1 MYTYNYLTTYFMR
14 LIFMSKVK
22 DMSLAPEGVRKIEW
36 VQKHMPVL
44 ESIKQEYLETQPFKG
59 ITIGSCLHLEPKT
72 INLGLTLMAG
82 GAEVAMT
89 GCNPLSTHD
98 DAVAGASDLGL
109 NVYGWREQDDEE
121 YYQTINMVLDHKP
134 DIIIDDGADM
144 IMVLHNE
151 RTELLSHI
159 KGACEETTTGVHR
172 LQAMH
177 ADGALKFP
185 VIAVNDAY
193 TKYLFDNRYG
203 TGQSSFD
210 AIMGTTNMVIA
221 GKTVVVSGYGWCG
234 RGLALRAAGLGADVI
249 VTEVDPIRALEARMD
264 GYRVMTIR
272 EAVKQADL
280 IITVTGNADIISGDD
295 FKYMKDGCMLANS
308 GHFNVEINRPD
319 LEAISTEVK
328 EVRESIEEFTTK
340 DGRKIYLLADG
351 RLVNLSAA
359 RGQGHPAEIMDMS
372 FAVQALSA
380 KHILENDLPVGVTK
394 APDEIDYT
402 VASMKLDAMGIEI
415 DSLTDKQKAYMANWQ
430 EGT

>member
-1 MYTYNYLTTYFMR
+1 MV
-14 LIFMSKVK
+14 IFMSKVK

-44 ESIKQEYLETQPFKG
+44 ESIKKEYEETQPFKG

-98 DAVAGASDLGL
+98 DAVAGAADLGL

-221 GKTVVVSGYGWCG
+221 GKTVTVCGYGWCG

-272 EAVKQADL
+272 EAVKQSDL

-319 LEAISTEVK
+319 LEAISTGVK

>member
-1 MYTYNYLTTYFMR
+1 
-14 LIFMSKVK
+14 
-22 DMSLAPEGVRKIEW
+22 
-36 VQKHMPVL
+36 VQRHMPVL
-44 ESIKQEYLETQPFKG
+44 EHIKKEYEETQPFKG

-72 INLGLTLMAG
+72 INLGLTLQAG

-98 DAVAGASDLGL
+98 DAVAGAADLGL
-109 NVYGWREQDDEE
+109 NIYGWRDQDDEE

-151 RTELLSHI
+151 RTDVLKHI

-172 LQAMH
+172 LEAMH
-177 ADGALKFP
+177 KDGALKFP
-185 VIAVNDAY
+185 VVAVNDAY

-210 AIMGTTNMVIA
+210 AIMGTTNMLIA
-221 GKTVVVSGYGWCG
+221 GKSVVVCGYGWCG
-234 RGLALRAAGLGADVI
+234 RGIALRAQGLGANVI
-249 VTEVDPIRALEARMD
+249 VTEIDPIRALEARMD
-264 GYRVMTIR
+264 GYRVMKIR
-272 EAVKQADL
+272 DAVKEADL
-280 IITVTGNADIISGDD
+280 IITVTGNINIIHGDD
-295 FKYMKDGCMLANS
+295 FKYMKDGCMLCNS
-308 GHFNVEINRPD
+308 GHFNVEINRQD
-319 LEAISTEVK
+319 LEAQSTDVR
-328 EVRESIEEFTTK
+328 EVRESIEMFTMK

-380 KHILENDLPVGVTK
+380 KYILNNDLEVGVTK
-394 APDEIDYT
+394 APDDIDYE
-402 VASMKLDAMGIEI
+402 VANLKLKAMDIEI
-415 DSLTDKQKAYMANWQ
+415 DTLSERQKEYMCSWK

>member
-1 MYTYNYLTTYFMR
+1 
-14 LIFMSKVK
+14 MSKVK
-22 DMSLAPEGVRKIEW
+22 DMSLAKEGIRKIEL
-36 VQKHMPVL
+36 VQRHMPVL
-44 ESIKQEYLETQPFKG
+44 EHIKKEYEETQPFKG

-72 INLGLTLMAG
+72 INLGLTLQAG

-98 DAVAGASDLGL
+98 DAVAGAADLGL
-109 NVYGWREQDDEE
+109 NIYGWRDQDDEE

-134 DIIIDDGADM
+134 DVIIDDGADM

-151 RTELLSHI
+151 RTDVLKHI

-172 LQAMH
+172 LEAMH
-177 ADGALKFP
+177 KDGALKFP
-185 VIAVNDAY
+185 VVAVNDAY

-210 AIMGTTNMVIA
+210 AIMGTTNMLIA
-221 GKTVVVSGYGWCG
+221 GKSVVVCGYGWCG
-234 RGLALRAAGLGADVI
+234 RGIALRAQGLGANVI
-249 VTEVDPIRALEARMD
+249 VTEIDPIRALEARMD
-264 GYRVMTIR
+264 GYRVMKIR
-272 EAVKQADL
+272 DAVKEADL
-280 IITVTGNADIISGDD
+280 IITVTGNINIIHGDD
-295 FKYMKDGCMLANS
+295 FKYMKDGCMLCNS
-308 GHFNVEINRPD
+308 GHFNVEINRRD
-319 LEAISTEVK
+319 LEAQSTSVR
-328 EVRESIEEFTTK
+328 EVRESIEMFTMK

-380 KHILENDLPVGVTK
+380 KYILNNDLEVGVTK
-394 APDEIDYT
+394 APDDIDYEI
-402 VASMKLDAMGIEI
+402 ANLKLKAMDIEI
-415 DSLTDKQKAYMANWQ
+415 DTLSDRQKEYMCSWK

>member
-1 MYTYNYLTTYFMR
+1 
-14 LIFMSKVK
+14 MSKVK

-44 ESIKQEYLETQPFKG
+44 ESIKEEYLETQPFKG

-98 DAVAGASDLGL
+98 DAVAGAADLGL

-134 DIIIDDGADM
+134 NIIIDDGADM

-221 GKTVVVSGYGWCG
+221 GKTVVVCGYGWCG

-280 IITVTGNADIISGDD
+280 IITVTGNADIICGDD

-340 DGRKIYLLADG
+340 DGRKLYLLADG

-415 DSLTDKQKAYMANWQ
+415 DSLTESQKAYMANWQ

>member
-1 MYTYNYLTTYFMR
+1 
-14 LIFMSKVK
+14 MSKVK
-22 DMSLAPEGVRKIEW
+22 DMSLAKEGIRKIEW
-36 VQKHMPVL
+36 VQRHMPVL
-44 ESIKQEYLETQPFKG
+44 EHIKKEYEETQPFKG

-72 INLGLTLMAG
+72 INLGLTLQAG

-98 DAVAGASDLGL
+98 DAVAGAADLGL
-109 NVYGWREQDDEE
+109 NIYGWRDQDDEE

-134 DIIIDDGADM
+134 DVIIDDGADM

-151 RTELLSHI
+151 RTDVLKHI

-172 LQAMH
+172 LEAMH
-177 ADGALKFP
+177 KDGALKFP
-185 VIAVNDAY
+185 VVAVNDAY

-210 AIMGTTNMVIA
+210 AIMGTTNMLIA
-221 GKTVVVSGYGWCG
+221 GKSVVVCGYGWCG
-234 RGLALRAAGLGADVI
+234 RGIALRAQGLGASVI
-249 VTEVDPIRALEARMD
+249 VTEIDPIRALEARMD
-264 GYRVMTIR
+264 GYRVMKIR
-272 EAVKQADL
+272 DAVKEADL
-280 IITVTGNADIISGDD
+280 IITVTGNINIIHGDD
-295 FKYMKDGCMLANS
+295 FKYMKDGCMLCNS
-308 GHFNVEINRPD
+308 GHFNVEINRRD
-319 LEAISTEVK
+319 LEAQSTSVR
-328 EVRESIEEFTTK
+328 EVRESIEMFTMK

-380 KHILENDLPVGVTK
+380 KYILNNDLEVGVTK
-394 APDEIDYT
+394 APDDIDYE
-402 VASMKLDAMGIEI
+402 VANLKLKAMDIEI
-415 DSLTDKQKAYMANWQ
+415 DTLSDRQKEYMCSWK

>member
-1 MYTYNYLTTYFMR
+1 
-14 LIFMSKVK
+14 MSKVK
-22 DMSLAPEGVRKIEW
+22 DMSLAKDGIRKIEW
-36 VQKHMPVL
+36 VQRHMPVL
-44 ESIKQEYLETQPFKG
+44 EHIKKEYEETQPFKG

-72 INLGLTLMAG
+72 INLGLTLQAG

-98 DAVAGASDLGL
+98 DAVAGAADLGL
-109 NVYGWREQDDEE
+109 NIYGWRDQDDEE

-134 DIIIDDGADM
+134 DVIIDDGADM

-151 RTELLSHI
+151 RTDVLKHI

-172 LQAMH
+172 LEAMH
-177 ADGALKFP
+177 KDGALKFP
-185 VIAVNDAY
+185 VVAVNDAY

-210 AIMGTTNMVIA
+210 AIMGTTNMLIA
-221 GKTVVVSGYGWCG
+221 GKSVVVCGYGWCG
-234 RGLALRAAGLGADVI
+234 RGIALRAQGLGANVI
-249 VTEVDPIRALEARMD
+249 VTEIDPIRALEARMD
-264 GYRVMTIR
+264 GYRVMKIR
-272 EAVKQADL
+272 DAVKEADL
-280 IITVTGNADIISGDD
+280 IITVTGNINIIHGDD
-295 FKYMKDGCMLANS
+295 FKYMKDGCMLCNS
-308 GHFNVEINRPD
+308 GHFNVEINRRD
-319 LEAISTEVK
+319 LEAQSTSVR
-328 EVRESIEEFTTK
+328 EVRESIEMFTMK

-380 KHILENDLPVGVTK
+380 KYILNNDLEVGVTK
-394 APDEIDYT
+394 APDDIDYE
-402 VASMKLDAMGIEI
+402 VANLKLKAMDIEI
-415 DSLTDKQKAYMANWQ
+415 DTLSDRQKEYMCSWK

>member
-1 MYTYNYLTTYFMR
+1 
-14 LIFMSKVK
+14 MSKVK

-44 ESIKQEYLETQPFKG
+44 ESIKEEYLETQPFKG

-98 DAVAGASDLGL
+98 DAVAGAADLGL

>member
-1 MYTYNYLTTYFMR
+1 MYKR
-14 LIFMSKVK
+14 QAK
-22 DMSLAPEGVRKIEW
+22 EGIRKIEW
-36 VQKHMPVL
+36 VQRHMPVL
-44 ESIKQEYLETQPFKG
+44 EHIKKEYEETQPFKG

-72 INLGLTLMAG
+72 INLGLTLQAG

-98 DAVAGASDLGL
+98 DAVAGAADLGL
-109 NVYGWREQDDEE
+109 NIYGWRDQDDEE

-134 DIIIDDGADM
+134 DVIIDDGADM

-151 RTELLSHI
+151 RTDVLKHI

-172 LQAMH
+172 LEAMH
-177 ADGALKFP
+177 KDGALKFP
-185 VIAVNDAY
+185 VVAVNDAY

-210 AIMGTTNMVIA
+210 AIMGTTNMLIA
-221 GKTVVVSGYGWCG
+221 GKSVVVCGYGWCG
-234 RGLALRAAGLGADVI
+234 RGIALRAQGLGANVI
-249 VTEVDPIRALEARMD
+249 VTEIDPIRALEARMD
-264 GYRVMTIR
+264 GYRVMKIR
-272 EAVKQADL
+272 DAVKEADL
-280 IITVTGNADIISGDD
+280 IITVTGNINIIHGDD
-295 FKYMKDGCMLANS
+295 FKYMKDGCMLCNS
-308 GHFNVEINRPD
+308 GHFNVEINRRD
-319 LEAISTEVK
+319 LEAQSTSVR
-328 EVRESIEEFTTK
+328 EVRESIEMFTMK

-380 KHILENDLPVGVTK
+380 KYILNNDLEVGVTK
-394 APDEIDYT
+394 APDDIDYE
-402 VASMKLDAMGIEI
+402 VANLKLKAMDIEI
-415 DSLTDKQKAYMANWQ
+415 DTLSDRQKEYMCSWK

>member
-1 MYTYNYLTTYFMR
+1 
-14 LIFMSKVK
+14 MSKVK

-44 ESIKQEYLETQPFKG
+44 ENIKQEYLETQPFKG

-98 DAVAGASDLGL
+98 DAVAGAADLGL

-221 GKTVVVSGYGWCG
+221 GKTVTICGYGWCG

-272 EAVKQADL
+272 EAVKQSDL
-280 IITVTGNADIISGDD
+280 IITVTGNADIICGDD

-308 GHFNVEINRPD
+308 GHFNVEINRQD

-394 APDEIDYT
+394 APDEIDYA

>member
-1 MYTYNYLTTYFMR
+1 
-14 LIFMSKVK
+14 MSKVK
-22 DMSLAPEGVRKIEW
+22 DMSLAKEGIRKIEW
-36 VQKHMPVL
+36 VQRHMPVL
-44 ESIKQEYLETQPFKG
+44 EHIKKEYEETQPFKG

-72 INLGLTLMAG
+72 INLGLTLQAG

-98 DAVAGASDLGL
+98 DAVAGAADLGL
-109 NVYGWREQDDEE
+109 NIYGWRDQDDEE

-151 RTELLSHI
+151 RTDVLKHI

-172 LQAMH
+172 LEAMH
-177 ADGALKFP
+177 KDAALKFP
-185 VIAVNDAY
+185 VVAVNDAY

-210 AIMGTTNMVIA
+210 AIMGTTNMLIA
-221 GKTVVVSGYGWCG
+221 GKSVVVCGYGWCG
-234 RGLALRAAGLGADVI
+234 RGIALRAQGLGANVI
-249 VTEVDPIRALEARMD
+249 VTEIDPIRALEARMD
-264 GYRVMTIR
+264 GYRVMKIR
-272 EAVKQADL
+272 DAVKEADL
-280 IITVTGNADIISGDD
+280 IITVTGNINIIHGDD
-295 FKYMKDGCMLANS
+295 FKYMKDGCMLCNS
-308 GHFNVEINRPD
+308 GHFNVEINRQD
-319 LEAISTEVK
+319 LEAQSTDVR
-328 EVRESIEEFTTK
+328 EVRESIEMFTMK

-380 KHILENDLPVGVTK
+380 KYILNNDLEVGVTK
-394 APDEIDYT
+394 APDDIDYE
-402 VASMKLDAMGIEI
+402 VANLKLKAMDIEI
-415 DSLTDKQKAYMANWQ
+415 DTLSERQKEYMCSWK